1 MGGRNSNIRI
11 RHVLRCEN
19 GKGWWLSSGIH
30 TISRSLLRYNG
41 FLSTTPCR
49 DDVEGCSIRS
59 VLTPQRSHSMSS
71 SAFVSMN
78 QDLPPSRSHSEPDDG
93 VDELVFQMTCGD
105 VLDTEKIADALKTNV
120 LGKGSESAQ
129 PESEV
134 GQQIERDDLLRGNS
148 AVQAMGIHERSVD
161 GSCDELGPSGSQ
173 EELAPIGF
181 YESPNHPKLRVGHD
195 EPVDRSQSDVEM
207 QLGAGGHAEP
217 VTGRNGIP
225 QDPLRQSLFL
235 LATMAVLLLAA
246 RYFVPRIVEEIRYSW
261 HRGELRAEYESGSEG
276 LRNVSLDTLSRAYQ
290 MVTSTVGP
298 SVVHI
303 DVKQPS
309 ALADIKI
316 QGKLIPLYQPQSDQG
331 SGVIVADN
339 GYVLTNRHVIDGGEE
354 IYVTLG
360 DGRRLSAAIIGTDKQ
375 TDLAVLKVDAVDLIP
390 IAWGDSDRCRVGSP
404 VWAVGSPFGLDQTV
418 TFGILS
424 GKHRMVE
431 DSTHYQ
437 DFMQSDVAVNPG
449 NSGGPL
455 VDARGSLV
463 GINTAIVGESYQG
476 VSFAVPSNVAKQVY
490 ERLKEIGRVDRGW
503 LGVRLSEVE
512 DENLIGDNLQMRGAV
527 VSGLTNENSPAAL
540 AGLKLGDHI
549 LTVDGEVVRDL
560 PHLMRLIGGSLAGTD
575 ITLELV
581 RQGRPLTVTVVLGA
595 RPDLLNQP

>member
-1 MGGRNSNIRI
+1 LWKWSGLAAFFWNSCHFEVAAALQYKHEQTARP
-11 RHVLRCEN
+11 
-19 GKGWWLSSGIH
+19 
-30 TISRSLLRYNG
+30 SRTG
-41 FLSTTPCR
+41 VFFCR
-49 DDVEGCSIRS
+49 E
-59 VLTPQRSHSMSS
+59 LAHSASF
-71 SAFVSMN
+71 SAFVFMN
-78 QDLPPSRSHSEPDDG
+78 EYPPPSRSHSESDDG
-93 VDELVFQMTCGD
+93 ENNLDENAQTRRGD
-105 VLDTEKIADALKTNV
+105 VLNAEEVADV
-120 LGKGSESAQ
+120 LDFKGTGNELEISQ

-134 GQQIERDDLLRGNS
+134 GQQLERDDVSGANS
-148 AVQAMGIHERSVD
+148 AGPSIENIERSGGD
-161 GSCDELGPSGSQ
+161 LCDEFCSSGIR
-173 EELAPIGF
+173 EELSPPVF
-181 YESPNHPKLRVGHD
+181 YEAPNHPKLRIGREESVGG
-195 EPVDRSQSDVEM
+195 SQRAAEM
-207 QLGAGGHAEP
+207 SLRAGGNVEP
-217 VTGRNGIP
+217 VTERSGVQ

-276 LRNVSLDTLSRAYQ
+276 LRNVSLETLSRAYQ

-303 DVKQPS
+303 DVEQPS
-309 ALADIKI
+309 ALTDIKI
-316 QGKLIPLYQPQSDQG
+316 QGQVMPLYQPRTDQG
-331 SGVIVADN
+331 SGVIVARN
-339 GYVLTNRHVIDGGEE
+339 GYVLTNRHVIDGSEE

-375 TDLAVLKVDAVDLIP
+375 TDLAVLKVDADDLIP
-390 IAWGDSDRCRVGSP
+390 IVWGDSDRCRVGSP

-512 DENLIGDNLQMRGAV
+512 DEKIIGGNLQVRGAV

-549 LTVDGEVVRDL
+549 LTVDSEDVRDL
-560 PHLMRLIGGSLAGTD
+560 PHLMRLIGGSLAGAD

-581 RQGRPLTVTVVLGA
+581 RQGTPLTVTVVLGA

>member
-1 MGGRNSNIRI
+1 
-11 RHVLRCEN
+11 
-19 GKGWWLSSGIH
+19 
-30 TISRSLLRYNG
+30 
-41 FLSTTPCR
+41 
-49 DDVEGCSIRS
+49 
-59 VLTPQRSHSMSS
+59 
-71 SAFVSMN
+71 MN
-78 QDLPPSRSHSEPDDG
+78 HDPPASRSHTESGSG
-93 VDELVFQMTCGD
+93 VDDQ
-105 VLDTEKIADALKTNV
+105 
-120 LGKGSESAQ
+120 
-129 PESEV
+129 EV
-134 GQQIERDDLLRGNS
+134 DDLTNEILGE
-148 AVQAMGIHERSVD
+148 GID
-161 GSCDELGPSGSQ
+161 SCVSQ
-173 EELAPIGF
+173 EDLSLFGF
-181 YESPNHPKLRVGHD
+181 YESPNHPKLRSGHGESLRD
-195 EPVDRSQSDVEM
+195 PQSRAAKNLETDGDLDPSIG
-207 QLGAGGHAEP
+207 QRL
-217 VTGRNGIP
+217 TQ

-246 RYFVPRIVEEIRYSW
+246 RYCVPRIVEEIRYSW

-309 ALADIKI
+309 SLTDIKI
-316 QGKLIPLYQPQSDQG
+316 QGQVIPLYQPQTDQG
-331 SGVIVADN
+331 SGVIVAHN
-339 GYVLTNRHVIDGGEE
+339 GFLLTNRHVIADGEE

-360 DGRRLSAAIIGTDKQ
+360 DGRRLKAIIVGTDKQ
-375 TDLAVLKVDAVDLIP
+375 TDLAVLKVDAEGLIP
-390 IAWGDSDRCRVGSP
+390 IVWGDSDRCRVGSP

-424 GKHRMVE
+424 GKHRMVK

-455 VDARGSLV
+455 VDARGALV

-490 ERLKEIGRVDRGW
+490 ERLRENGRVDRGW

-512 DENLIGDNLQMRGAV
+512 DNNLIGKNLRVRGAV
-527 VSGLTNENSPAAL
+527 VSGLTNESSPAAV

-549 LTVDGEVVRDL
+549 LTVDTTAVRDL
-560 PHLMRLIGGSLAGTD
+560 PHLMRLIGGSRAGSD
-575 ITLELV
+575 ITLKVV
-581 RQGRPLTVTVVLGA
+581 REGRPLTVTVMLGA

>member
-1 MGGRNSNIRI
+1 
-11 RHVLRCEN
+11 
-19 GKGWWLSSGIH
+19 
-30 TISRSLLRYNG
+30 
-41 FLSTTPCR
+41 
-49 DDVEGCSIRS
+49 
-59 VLTPQRSHSMSS
+59 
-71 SAFVSMN
+71 MN
-78 QDLPPSRSHSEPDDG
+78 QDLPPSRSHSESDDGVNDLDQVVSQVKRVDILNTDKVADVSKKNESIDECGSSESENEAWPRTIGKDDLSGDKAAAQWIGKIDQPDDG
-93 VDELVFQMTCGD
+93 LCEEHGTGGIR
-105 VLDTEKIADALKTNV
+105 EEPS
-120 LGKGSESAQ
+120 LGGYDGCPNLPRLGIVSE
-129 PESEV
+129 EFN
-134 GQQIERDDLLRGNS
+134 G
-148 AVQAMGIHERSVD
+148 
-161 GSCDELGPSGSQ
+161 GSQ
-173 EELAPIGF
+173 P
-181 YESPNHPKLRVGHD
+181 P
-195 EPVDRSQSDVEM
+195 VEM
-207 QLGAGGHAEP
+207 DLKPEGHP
-217 VTGRNGIP
+217 DSVNKNRRNQ

-246 RYFVPRIVEEIRYSW
+246 RYFVPRIVEEIRYGW

-309 ALADIKI
+309 TRTDMKI
-316 QGKLIPLYQPQSDQG
+316 QGQLIPLYQPQTDQG
-331 SGVIVADN
+331 SGVIVAGN

-375 TDLAVLKVDAVDLIP
+375 TDLAVLKVDADDLIP

-455 VDARGSLV
+455 VDARGTLV

-490 ERLKEIGRVDRGW
+490 ERLKDTGRVDRGW
-503 LGVRLSEVE
+503 LGVRLSDVE
-512 DENLIGDNLQMRGAV
+512 DENLIGDNPQMRGAV
-527 VSGLTNENSPAAL
+527 ISGLTNENSPAAL

-549 LTVDGEVVRDL
+549 LMVDSEVVRDL
-560 PHLMRLIGGSLAGTD
+560 PHLMRLIGGSLAGSD

-595 RPDLLNQP
+595 RPDRFN

>member
-1 MGGRNSNIRI
+1 MNDWEYHALVLLNYLTTCAELVRNKPLTNNEMSTPFERHLMDLNTWNRRVGATLPQLINSQGGC
-11 RHVLRCEN
+11 HLW
-19 GKGWWLSSGIH
+19 GKGEPTGMTALHYATQQGFPDVVDKLLSIPGICVNVRDFSGRTPLHLTFINRNTDRIITSLIKH
-30 TISRSLLRYNG
+30 GADFTIQDNTG
-41 FLSTTPCR
+41 GTPFLNAMLFLR
-49 DDVEGCSIRS
+49 DDWLVHMIFDHL
-59 VLTPQRSHSMSS
+59 VNYDIHQ
-71 SAFVSMN
+71 
-78 QDLPPSRSHSEPDDG
+78 QDD
-93 VDELVFQMTCGD
+93 
-105 VLDTEKIADALKTNV
+105 
-120 LGKGSESAQ
+120 KGF
-129 PESEV
+129 
-134 GQQIERDDLLRGNS
+134 DLLRW
-148 AVQAMGIHERSVD
+148 AVECNCPLLVRKIMTRGGKPEVVD
-161 GSCDELGPSGSQ
+161 
-173 EELAPIGF
+173 
-181 YESPNHPKLRVGHD
+181 KK
-195 EPVDRSQSDVEM
+195 
-207 QLGAGGHAEP
+207 
-217 VTGRNGIP
+217 GRNQ

-246 RYFVPRIVEEIRYSW
+246 RYFVPRIVEEIRYGW

-303 DVKQPS
+303 DVKQPFTPT
-309 ALADIKI
+309 DMKI
-316 QGKLIPLYQPQSDQG
+316 QGRLIPLFQPQTDQG
-331 SGVIVADN
+331 SGVIVASN

-360 DGRRLSAAIIGTDKQ
+360 DGRRLNAAIIGTDKQ
-375 TDLAVLKVDAVDLIP
+375 TDLAVLKVDADDLIP

-455 VDARGSLV
+455 VDARGTLV

-490 ERLKEIGRVDRGW
+490 ERLKETGRVDRGW

-512 DENLIGDNLQMRGAV
+512 DENLIGDNPQMRGAV

-549 LTVDGEVVRDL
+549 LTVDSQLVRDL
-560 PHLMRLIGGSLAGTD
+560 PHLMRLIGGSLAGSD

-581 RQGRPLTVTVVLGA
+581 RQGKPLTVTVVLGA
-595 RPDLLNQP
+595 RPDRFNQP

>member
-1 MGGRNSNIRI
+1 MWKWSGLAAFFWNSCHFEVAAALQYKHEQTARP
-11 RHVLRCEN
+11 
-19 GKGWWLSSGIH
+19 
-30 TISRSLLRYNG
+30 SRTG
-41 FLSTTPCR
+41 VFFCR
-49 DDVEGCSIRS
+49 E
-59 VLTPQRSHSMSS
+59 LAHSASF
-71 SAFVSMN
+71 SAFVFMN
-78 QDLPPSRSHSEPDDG
+78 EYPPPSRSHSESDDG
-93 VDELVFQMTCGD
+93 ENNLDENAQTRRGD
-105 VLDTEKIADALKTNV
+105 VLNAEEVADV
-120 LGKGSESAQ
+120 LDFKGTGNELEISQ
-129 PESEV
+129 PESKV
-134 GQQIERDDLLRGNS
+134 GQQLERDDVSGANS
-148 AVQAMGIHERSVD
+148 AGPSIENIERSGGD
-161 GSCDELGPSGSQ
+161 LCDEFCSSGIR
-173 EELAPIGF
+173 EELSPPVF
-181 YESPNHPKLRVGHD
+181 YEAPNHPKLRIGREESVGG
-195 EPVDRSQSDVEM
+195 SQRAAEM
-207 QLGAGGHAEP
+207 SLRAGGNVEP
-217 VTGRNGIP
+217 VTERSGVQ

-276 LRNVSLDTLSRAYQ
+276 LRNVSLETLSRAYQ

-303 DVKQPS
+303 DVEQPS
-309 ALADIKI
+309 ALTDIKI
-316 QGKLIPLYQPQSDQG
+316 QGQVMPLYQPRTDQG
-331 SGVIVADN
+331 SGVIVARN
-339 GYVLTNRHVIDGGEE
+339 GYVLTNRHVIDGSEE

-375 TDLAVLKVDAVDLIP
+375 TDLAVLKVDADDLIP
-390 IAWGDSDRCRVGSP
+390 IVWGDSDRCRVGSP

-512 DENLIGDNLQMRGAV
+512 DEKIIGGNLQVRGAV

-549 LTVDGEVVRDL
+549 LTVDSEDVRDL
-560 PHLMRLIGGSLAGTD
+560 PHLMRLIGGSLAGAD

-581 RQGRPLTVTVVLGA
+581 RQGTPLTVTVVLGA

>member
-1 MGGRNSNIRI
+1 
-11 RHVLRCEN
+11 
-19 GKGWWLSSGIH
+19 
-30 TISRSLLRYNG
+30 
-41 FLSTTPCR
+41 
-49 DDVEGCSIRS
+49 
-59 VLTPQRSHSMSS
+59 
-71 SAFVSMN
+71 MN
-78 QDLPPSRSHSEPDDG
+78 QDLPPSRSHSESDDG
-93 VDELVFQMTCGD
+93 VNDLDGVVSQATRGD
-105 VLDTEKIADALKTNV
+105 IPPADT
-120 LGKGSESAQ
+120 GPGGSETNGLIDAFDS
-129 PESEV
+129 SEL
-134 GQQIERDDLLRGNS
+134 GSGARRQIETDDLSGDKS
-148 AVQAMGIHERSVD
+148 AGQWIGKIDRYGDGFCEECCTSGIRQ
-161 GSCDELGPSGSQ
+161 ELTFPG
-173 EELAPIGF
+173 
-181 YESPNHPKLRVGHD
+181 YCESTNHPKLRIGNKESNEESID
-195 EPVDRSQSDVEM
+195 GSRLSAEM
-207 QLGAGGHAEP
+207 HLDSGGHP
-217 VTGRNGIP
+217 VSVNERRRNQ

-309 ALADIKI
+309 TLTDMKI
-316 QGKLIPLYQPQSDQG
+316 EGHSIPLYQRQTDQG
-331 SGVIVADN
+331 SGVIVAGN
-339 GYVLTNRHVIDGGEE
+339 GYVLTNCHVIEGGEE

-375 TDLAVLKVDAVDLIP
+375 TDLAVLKVDADDLIP

-455 VDARGSLV
+455 VDARGTLV

-490 ERLKEIGRVDRGW
+490 ERLKETGRVERGW
-503 LGVRLSEVE
+503 LGVQLSEVE
-512 DENLIGDNLQMRGAV
+512 DENLIGDNPQMRGAV

-540 AGLKLGDHI
+540 AGLKLGDQI
-549 LTVDGEVVRDL
+549 LTVDSEVVRDL
-560 PHLMRLIGGSLAGTD
+560 PHLMRLIGGSSAGSD

-581 RQGRPLTVTVVLGA
+581 RQGSLLTVTVVLGA
-595 RPDLLNQP
+595 RPDRFNQP

>member
-1 MGGRNSNIRI
+1 MWKWSGLAAFFWNSCHFEVAAALQYKHEQTARP
-11 RHVLRCEN
+11 
-19 GKGWWLSSGIH
+19 
-30 TISRSLLRYNG
+30 SRTG
-41 FLSTTPCR
+41 VFFCR
-49 DDVEGCSIRS
+49 E
-59 VLTPQRSHSMSS
+59 LAHSASF
-71 SAFVSMN
+71 SAFVFMN
-78 QDLPPSRSHSEPDDG
+78 EYPPPSRSHSESDDG
-93 VDELVFQMTCGD
+93 ENNLDENAQTRRGD
-105 VLDTEKIADALKTNV
+105 VLNAEEVADV
-120 LGKGSESAQ
+120 LDFKGTGNELEISQ

-134 GQQIERDDLLRGNS
+134 GQQLERDDVSGANS
-148 AVQAMGIHERSVD
+148 AGPSIENIERSGGD
-161 GSCDELGPSGSQ
+161 LCDEFCSSGIR
-173 EELAPIGF
+173 EELSPPVF
-181 YESPNHPKLRVGHD
+181 YEAPNHPKLRIGREESVGG
-195 EPVDRSQSDVEM
+195 SQRAAEM
-207 QLGAGGHAEP
+207 SLRAGGNVEP
-217 VTGRNGIP
+217 VTERSGVQ

-276 LRNVSLDTLSRAYQ
+276 LRNVSLETLSRAYQ

-303 DVKQPS
+303 DVEQPS
-309 ALADIKI
+309 ALTDIKI
-316 QGKLIPLYQPQSDQG
+316 QGQVMPLYQPRTDQG
-331 SGVIVADN
+331 SGVIVARN
-339 GYVLTNRHVIDGGEE
+339 GYVLTNRHVIDGSEE

-375 TDLAVLKVDAVDLIP
+375 TDLAVLKVDADDLIP
-390 IAWGDSDRCRVGSP
+390 IVWGDSDRCRVGSP

-512 DENLIGDNLQMRGAV
+512 DEKIIGGNLQVRGAV

-549 LTVDGEVVRDL
+549 LTVDSEDVRDL
-560 PHLMRLIGGSLAGTD
+560 PHLMRLIGGSLAGAD

-581 RQGRPLTVTVVLGA
+581 RQGTPLTVTVVLGA

>member
-1 MGGRNSNIRI
+1 MNHDPSSNRP
-11 RHVLRCEN
+11 
-19 GKGWWLSSGIH
+19 LSES
-30 TISRSLLRYNG
+30 
-41 FLSTTPCR
+41 
-49 DDVEGCSIRS
+49 
-59 VLTPQRSHSMSS
+59 
-71 SAFVSMN
+71 
-78 QDLPPSRSHSEPDDG
+78 DDG
-93 VDELVFQMTCGD
+93 VDASVPGTSDD
-105 VLDTEKIADALKTNV
+105 VLNREQVADGLDENVPEDETESWPSGRAVKQQVDSQQLAGADSTGQLIAK
-120 LGKGSESAQ
+120 
-129 PESEV
+129 
-134 GQQIERDDLLRGNS
+134 
-148 AVQAMGIHERSVD
+148 HERSGE
-161 GSCDELGPSGSQ
+161 GSCDEAWPSRSRKELSLSGFCESPDHPTLRIGHEDLMGGSQ
-173 EELAPIGF
+173 
-181 YESPNHPKLRVGHD
+181 
-195 EPVDRSQSDVEM
+195 PVVEIHTE
-207 QLGAGGHAEP
+207 AGGYP
-217 VTGRNGIP
+217 DSVIGRRSVY

-246 RYFVPRIVEEIRYSW
+246 RYFVPRVVEEIRYSW

-276 LRNVSLDTLSRAYQ
+276 LRNVSLETLSRAYQ

-309 ALADIKI
+309 ALGDVRIR
-316 QGKLIPLYQPQSDQG
+316 GRVIPLYQPQTDQG
-331 SGVIVADN
+331 SGVVVTDN

-375 TDLAVLKVDAVDLIP
+375 TDLAVLKVDANDLIP

-424 GKHRMVE
+424 GKHRMVQ

-455 VDARGSLV
+455 VDARGTLV
-463 GINTAIVGESYQG
+463 GINTAIVGDSYQG

-512 DENLIGDNLQMRGAV
+512 DENLIGDNLQMRGAL

-540 AGLKLGDHI
+540 AGLELGDHI
-549 LTVDGEVVRDL
+549 LMVNSEVVRDL
-560 PHLMRLIGGSLAGTD
+560 SHLMRLIGGSLAGTD
-575 ITLELV
+575 ITLDLV
-581 RQGRPLTVTVVLGA
+581 RQGRPLTVTVILGA
-595 RPDLLNQP
+595 RPELLDQP

>member
-1 MGGRNSNIRI
+1 MLAAFLRNSCLFE
-11 RHVLRCEN
+11 VASALQ
-19 GKGWWLSSGIH
+19 
-30 TISRSLLRYNG
+30 
-41 FLSTTPCR
+41 
-49 DDVEGCSIRS
+49 CSD
-59 VLTPQRSHSMSS
+59 QK
-71 SAFVSMN
+71 
-78 QDLPPSRSHSEPDDG
+78 SRSHCLREVAPSPRVVFLHVVLHVASMNHDPSSSRPHSELDDG
-93 VDELVFQMTCGD
+93 VDGSLSSVTPSSVTPSDSLSPNQIAEG
-105 VLDTEKIADALKTNV
+105 LDENV
-120 LGKGSESAQ
+120 SNIDIRTRAS
-129 PESEV
+129 ESEV
-134 GQQIERDDLLRGNS
+134 KQQVDIKQSAGSNSTGQMIAS
-148 AVQAMGIHERSVD
+148 PERSGE
-161 GSCDELGPSGSQ
+161 GSCEAIGTSGPRNELSLSGCC
-173 EELAPIGF
+173 
-181 YESPNHPKLRVGHD
+181 ESPEHPKLRLGHG
-195 EPVDRSQSDVEM
+195 EFTGAPNSELEM
-207 QLGAGGHAEP
+207 HFKAGGHLDSVA
-217 VTGRNGIP
+217 GRRSVQ

-246 RYFVPRIVEEIRYSW
+246 RYFVPRVVEEIRYGW

-276 LRNVSLDTLSRAYQ
+276 LRNVSLDTLSKAYQ

-309 ALADIKI
+309 ALGDVRI
-316 QGKLIPLYQPQSDQG
+316 QGRVIPLYQPQTDQG
-331 SGVIVADN
+331 SGVIVTED

-375 TDLAVLKVDAVDLIP
+375 TDLAVLKVDADELIP

-455 VDARGSLV
+455 VDGRGSLV

-503 LGVRLSEVE
+503 LGVRLGEVE
-512 DENLIGDNLQMRGAV
+512 EENLIGDNLQIRGALIR
-527 VSGLTNENSPAAL
+527 GLTNENSPAAL
-540 AGLKLGDHI
+540 AGLELGDHI
-549 LTVDGEVVRDL
+549 LTVDSVVVRDL
-560 PHLMRLIGGSLAGTD
+560 SHLMRLIGGSLAGSD

-581 RQGRPLTVTVVLGA
+581 RQGRPLTITVVLGT
-595 RPDLLNQP
+595 RPEILDRP

>member
-1 MGGRNSNIRI
+1 
-11 RHVLRCEN
+11 
-19 GKGWWLSSGIH
+19 
-30 TISRSLLRYNG
+30 
-41 FLSTTPCR
+41 
-49 DDVEGCSIRS
+49 
-59 VLTPQRSHSMSS
+59 
-71 SAFVSMN
+71 MN
-78 QDLPPSRSHSEPDDG
+78 QDLPPSRSPSELDDG
-93 VDELVFQMTCGD
+93 VDNSAELISQTTRGD
-105 VLDTEKIADALKTNV
+105 VLNTEEVADSSKANEADEE
-120 LGKGSESAQ
+120 LGSSQSER
-129 PESEV
+129 EDK
-134 GQQIERDDLLRGNS
+134 QQRERDELSGANSTGQSLGN
-148 AVQAMGIHERSVD
+148 VERAGD
-161 GSCDELGPSGSQ
+161 GSCDELCSTGVR
-173 EELAPIGF
+173 EEFPLPGF
-181 YESPNHPKLRVGHD
+181 YESPNHPKLRLGH
-195 EPVDRSQSDVEM
+195 ERSIGGSQPTEEM
-207 QLGAGGHAEP
+207 PLGAGEHVDPTKERSG
-217 VTGRNGIP
+217 VQ

-303 DVKQPS
+303 EVEQPS
-309 ALADIKI
+309 ALTDIKI
-316 QGKLIPLYQPQSDQG
+316 RGQLMPLYQPQTDQG

-360 DGRRLSAAIIGTDKQ
+360 DGRRLSAAIIGTDQQ
-375 TDLAVLKVDAVDLIP
+375 TDLAVLKVDADELIP
-390 IAWGDSDRCRVGSP
+390 IEWGDSDRCRVGSP

-512 DENLIGDNLQMRGAV
+512 DENLIGGNLRVRGAV

-549 LTVDGEVVRDL
+549 LAVDTEAVRDL
-560 PHLMRLIGGSLAGTD
+560 PHLMRLIGGSLAGSD

>member
-1 MGGRNSNIRI
+1 
-11 RHVLRCEN
+11 
-19 GKGWWLSSGIH
+19 
-30 TISRSLLRYNG
+30 
-41 FLSTTPCR
+41 
-49 DDVEGCSIRS
+49 
-59 VLTPQRSHSMSS
+59 
-71 SAFVSMN
+71 MN
-78 QDLPPSRSHSEPDDG
+78 EYPPPSRSHSESDDG
-93 VDELVFQMTCGD
+93 ENNLDENAQTRRGD
-105 VLDTEKIADALKTNV
+105 VLNAEEVADV
-120 LGKGSESAQ
+120 LDFKGTGNELEISQ

-134 GQQIERDDLLRGNS
+134 GQQLERDDVSGANS
-148 AVQAMGIHERSVD
+148 AGPSIENIERSGGD
-161 GSCDELGPSGSQ
+161 LCDEFCSSGIR
-173 EELAPIGF
+173 EELSPPVF
-181 YESPNHPKLRVGHD
+181 YEAPNHPKLRIGREESVGG
-195 EPVDRSQSDVEM
+195 SQRAAEM
-207 QLGAGGHAEP
+207 SLRAGGNVEP
-217 VTGRNGIP
+217 VTERSGVQ

-276 LRNVSLDTLSRAYQ
+276 LRNVSLETLSRAYQ

-303 DVKQPS
+303 DVEQPS
-309 ALADIKI
+309 ALTDIKI
-316 QGKLIPLYQPQSDQG
+316 QGQVMPLYQPRTDQG
-331 SGVIVADN
+331 SGVIVARN
-339 GYVLTNRHVIDGGEE
+339 GYVLTNRHVIDGSEE

-375 TDLAVLKVDAVDLIP
+375 TDLAVLKVDADDLIP
-390 IAWGDSDRCRVGSP
+390 IVWGDSDRCRVGSP

-512 DENLIGDNLQMRGAV
+512 DEKIIGGNLQVRGAV

-549 LTVDGEVVRDL
+549 LTVDSEDVRDL
-560 PHLMRLIGGSLAGTD
+560 PHLMRLIGGSLAGAD

-581 RQGRPLTVTVVLGA
+581 RQGTPLTVTVVLGA

>member
-1 MGGRNSNIRI
+1 MN
-11 RHVLRCEN
+11 HDP
-19 GKGWWLSSGIH
+19 LSSRPH
-30 TISRSLLRYNG
+30 
-41 FLSTTPCR
+41 P
-49 DDVEGCSIRS
+49 E
-59 VLTPQRSHSMSS
+59 
-71 SAFVSMN
+71 
-78 QDLPPSRSHSEPDDG
+78 SE
-93 VDELVFQMTCGD
+93 EE
-105 VLDTEKIADALKTNV
+105 VLDDCNTPSASGNV
-120 LGKGSESAQ
+120 LDPQQIAGGLDENVPGSESGSWQ
-129 PESEV
+129 SEGEV
-134 GQQIERDDLLRGNS
+134 KQQVEIERLTGSDS
-148 AVQAMGIHERSVD
+148 TVQRIVNAERSGD
-161 GSCDELGPSGSQ
+161 ESCDEVCRSRPRRELSFSGFS
-173 EELAPIGF
+173 
-181 YESPNHPKLRVGHD
+181 ESRDHPKLRIGQKELIG
-195 EPVDRSQSDVEM
+195 EPLSDWEKHSE
-207 QLGAGGHAEP
+207 AGGDFDP
-217 VTGRNGIP
+217 VTGRRGVH
-225 QDPLRQSLFL
+225 QDPLRQSLLL

-246 RYFVPRIVEEIRYSW
+246 RYFVPRVVEEIRYSW

-309 ALADIKI
+309 ALPDIRI
-316 QGKLIPLYQPQSDQG
+316 QGRVVPLYQPQTDQG
-331 SGVIVADN
+331 SGIVVTDN
-339 GYVLTNRHVIDGGEE
+339 GYVLTNRHVIAGGEE

-360 DGRRLSAAIIGTDKQ
+360 DGRRLGAAVIGTDKQ
-375 TDLAVLKVDAVDLIP
+375 TDLAVLKVDASGLIP

-455 VDARGSLV
+455 VDARGTLV
-463 GINTAIVGESYQG
+463 GVNTAIVGDSYQG
-476 VSFAVPSNVAKQVY
+476 VSFAVPSNVARRVY

-503 LGVRLSEVE
+503 LGVRLSEVK

-527 VSGLTNENSPAAL
+527 VSGLTNKNSPAAL
-540 AGLKLGDHI
+540 AGLELGDHI
-549 LTVDGEVVRDL
+549 LTVDSEVVRDL
-560 PHLMRLIGGSLAGTD
+560 SHLMRLIGGSLAGTD

-581 RQGRPLTVTVVLGA
+581 RRGRPLTVKVVLGA
-595 RPDLLNQP
+595 RPELYDQP